1 MNNEDQEK
9 IKNIAEDFFSKTT
22 FAFYSIEINP
32 TSLDIE
38 DILAED
44 NKKDDKELITLVVKL
59 KEPQILIGENG
70 QTLFEIQK
78 LLRMII
84 NKKFPNIFH
93 LNLDINDYKKK
104 KIDSLQKVAKELAD
118 EVASSKVE
126 KAMPPMSSYERRI
139 IHAELSQRQDV
150 KTESKGEGL
159 SRYVVIMPK

>member
-1 MNNEDQEK
+1 MTNEDQAK
-9 IKNIAEDFFSKTT
+9 IKDIAGDFFSKMT
-22 FAFYSIEINP
+22 FDIYDIDINP
-32 TSLDIE
+32 TSLEIE

>member
-1 MNNEDQEK
+1 MV
-9 IKNIAEDFFSKTT
+9 F
-22 FAFYSIEINP
+22 
-32 TSLDIE
+32 LE